1 MDRKRKSKPEGQ
13 EQAPAGEQLD
23 VALGAARTGGATSA
37 PDNLHVCFHC
47 SGELVYP
54 LDWSEEGPRHWR
66 VVLRCPDCESRRE
79 GVFEQAIVERLDD
92 ELDRGAGALLAD
104 LRRCE
109 LKTAALFEA
118 ACRLGALS
126 ALSGSRGRA
135 NRVALAD
142 ALGTFA
148 RRIGLAF
155 QMLDDVLDVS
165 GPPERTGKPRG
176 TDLLDGTVTLPFI
189 FAREREPD
197 LCSVDLRSLRGASQV
212 EALCDRI
219 AATGALEQ
227 ARDHALAIVVE
238 AKAALPGALANG
250 GATVM
255 GLLADSV
262 VERYR

>member
-104 LRRCE
+104 LRRMTHANMSE
-109 LKTAALFEA
+109 EIEFFVRALD
-118 ACRLGALS
+118 
-126 ALSGSRGRA
+126 
-135 NRVALAD
+135 AD
-142 ALGTFA
+142 LITPSDF
-148 RRIGLAF
+148 
-155 QMLDDVLDVS
+155 
-165 GPPERTGKPRG
+165 
-176 TDLLDGTVTLPFI
+176 
-189 FAREREPD
+189 
-197 LCSVDLRSLRGASQV
+197 
-212 EALCDRI
+212 
-219 AATGALEQ
+219 
-227 ARDHALAIVVE
+227 
-238 AKAALPGALANG
+238 
-250 GATVM
+250 
-255 GLLADSV
+255 
-262 VERYR
+262 